1 MLLSPLVKTEQP
13 RCDDLQVHE
22 PVSSRAFT
30 EVAVVRLQG
39 RPPRRY
45 ARPATEAL
53 LVRSTKRPSRLSFL
67 TPLRDW

>member
-13 RCDDLQVHE
+13 RCSDLQVHE

-45 ARPATEAL
+45 
-53 LVRSTKRPSRLSFL
+53 VRRQRHY
-67 TPLRDW
+67 